1 MSSKQPISP
10 VLFWTVEGEPMTFFL
25 RPGPVKRQLQPL
37 ITSGGGI
44 LSKVQKPGAI
54 LLIDPDEKTSIS
66 ASDAHRYVSTQYIH
80 DCIEKEEQ
88 LNLEDYRLNPEV
100 TNRVSPRLNR
110 SGGSPSGLTGRVAYT
125 PEDDAAILNFI
136 NQRKGETGGNRLWQE
151 MEKQQVTSHSWQS
164 MKSRYRDRLA
174 KKQPGVIETEMG
186 EETDK
191 LPENEKEVKCIQEFD
206 AEKNSCEATVTPAS
220 ADSDLTQ
227 IEEQS
232 VAAAST
238 SHNAETKK
246 PAYFGVEE
254 NRTTEE
260 KQKINIH
267 SESVEGETSHCRIT
281 EEQTDNQASTE
292 IPEAEREASPTPVLP
307 KSPPPAQQ
315 KSSSKTSSTKR
326 PKKKQEPSPLQEQPR
341 RRLTRRQ
348 LDLEASSSSPESYVK
363 KLRSSS
369 STAEQSTPSPPPLR
383 KRKYAEKSSNQRAQP
398 REETLQ
404 KKARGRKAAA
414 VVESD
419 EEQDSHDAEDKSAQ
433 ADEPNSA
440 PHKATKKKEKRQL
453 GILEMATKE
462 FEDGSESD
470 KDEDSVLL
478 NNDGTTSSAGAL
490 EPSDPTPHQPG
501 AESPPESSGSSP
513 QRTVPESQVS
523 SSNSVPNNSCPDA
536 GPSRPIRASSKA
548 HLFIFDSESQQD
560 DSQSVVGESLAAP
573 SHSSS
578 SKDKDATF
586 SLTQVQLEEDKQRIR
601 ELMNQTNRDL
611 VSVTKALLKT
621 SGDFASAVDLLLNL
635 SFVSA
640 PLWNRHDDGLLHST
654 DPTVR
659 RMLQEKYGEESLAK
673 RIAFLEV
680 EG

>member
-1 MSSKQPISP
+1 MSYKQPISP

-66 ASDAHRYVSTQYIH
+66 YIH

-88 LNLEDYRLNPEV
+88 LNLEDYRLNPVV

-110 SGGSPSGLTGRVAYT
+110 SGGSPSALTGRVAYT

-174 KKQPGVIETEMG
+174 KKQPGVIETEIG

-191 LPENEKEVKCIQEFD
+191 LPENEKE
-206 AEKNSCEATVTPAS
+206 
-220 ADSDLTQ
+220 
-227 IEEQS
+227 
-232 VAAAST
+232 
-238 SHNAETKK
+238 
-246 PAYFGVEE
+246 
-254 NRTTEE
+254 
-260 KQKINIH
+260 
-267 SESVEGETSHCRIT
+267 
-281 EEQTDNQASTE
+281 EQTDNQASTE
-292 IPEAEREASPTPVLP
+292 ILEAEREASPTPVLP

-326 PKKKQEPSPLQEQPR
+326 PKKKQEPSPLTEQPR

-348 LDLEASSSSPESYVK
+348 LDLEASFSSPESY
-363 KLRSSS
+363 
-369 STAEQSTPSPPPLR
+369 
-383 KRKYAEKSSNQRAQP
+383 
-398 REETLQ
+398 
-404 KKARGRKAAA
+404 
-414 VVESD
+414 
-419 EEQDSHDAEDKSAQ
+419 
-433 ADEPNSA
+433 
-440 PHKATKKKEKRQL
+440 
-453 GILEMATKE
+453 
-462 FEDGSESD
+462 
-470 KDEDSVLL
+470 
-478 NNDGTTSSAGAL
+478 
-490 EPSDPTPHQPG
+490 
-501 AESPPESSGSSP
+501 
-513 QRTVPESQVS
+513 
-523 SSNSVPNNSCPDA
+523 
-536 GPSRPIRASSKA
+536 
-548 HLFIFDSESQQD
+548 
-560 DSQSVVGESLAAP
+560 
-573 SHSSS
+573 
-578 SKDKDATF
+578 
-586 SLTQVQLEEDKQRIR
+586 
-601 ELMNQTNRDL
+601 DL

-621 SGDFASAVDLLLNL
+621 SGDFASAVDLLLNP